1 MKISISIDGD
11 LLREADEVARSMEMS
26 RSRLFARAV
35 GDFLK
40 QHREEQM
47 LRDLN
52 VVYEGKPYPGEKDLL
67 NLAKAKIRPV

>member
-1 MKISISIDGD
+1 
-11 LLREADEVARSMEMS
+11 MEMS